1 MARVKKGA
9 VIKKTV
15 EGDIEYHNV
24 KEAAKSIRGAKA
36 EVIEKALRGTM
47 PTAYGCRWRYK

>member
-9 VIKKTV
+9 VIKRTV

-36 EVIEKALRGTM
+36 EVIEKALRGAM